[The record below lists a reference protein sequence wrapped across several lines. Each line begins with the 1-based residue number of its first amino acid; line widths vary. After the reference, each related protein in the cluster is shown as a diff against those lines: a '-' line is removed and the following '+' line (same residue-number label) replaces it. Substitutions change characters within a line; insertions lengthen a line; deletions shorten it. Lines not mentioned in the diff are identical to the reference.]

1 MQVTLST
8 GYRKQQALAQISWDT
23 TAINT
28 FFLLIT
34 KESIMAIG
42 LNNAFVTLF
51 DAEVKQAYQASAVLV
66 PAVRQRRGVEGST
79 AKFPK
84 VGKGVATLR
93 VPQTDVTP
101 LNVDFS
107 QVTATLEDWNA
118 AEYSDIFMQQK
129 VNFDERSELVK
140 VVANAIGRRQ
150 DQLIIDALTA
160 SSTSNTV
167 SNDIGGTDTNL
178 NLDKLLEAKKLL
190 DKGNVPPQDRH
201 MVIHANSLA
210 SILGEQKL
218 TSSDYASVKALVAG
232 EINTFLG
239 FTFHVLGDRAEGGL
253 SIDGSSDRTVW
264 AFHKDA
270 LGYAEGMGPKTEI
283 NYVPEKTS
291 FLVNS
296 MFSAGAVAID
306 AEGIVQITCRE
317 A

>member
-1 MQVTLST
+1 
-8 GYRKQQALAQISWDT
+8 
-23 TAINT
+23 
-28 FFLLIT
+28 
-34 KESIMAIG
+34 MAIG
-42 LNNAFVTLF
+42 LSNAFVTLF
-51 DAEVKQAYQASAVLV
+51 DAEVKQAYQAKAELV
-66 PAVRQRRGVEGST
+66 GAVRQRRGVEGST

-93 VPQTDVTP
+93 IPQTDVTP

-107 QVTATLEDWNA
+107 QVTATMEDWNA

-129 VNFDERSELVK
+129 VNFDERQELVQ

-150 DQLIIDALTA
+150 DQLILDALN
-160 SSTSNTV
+160 TSGTSLSV
-167 SNDIGGTDTNL
+167 ATSIGGADTNL
-178 NLDKLLEAKKLL
+178 NVAKLREAKKLL

-201 MVIHANSLA
+201 IVLHANNLA
-210 SILGEQKL
+210 SLLSENSV
-218 TSSDYASVKALVAG
+218 TSSDFNTIKALVQG

-253 SIDGSSDRTVW
+253 PVAAGDVRSVW

-270 LGYAEGMGPKTEI
+270 VGYAEGMGPKTEI

-306 AEGIVQITCRE
+306 AEGIVKILADET
-317 A
+317 